1 MAEQPTTETPSQ
13 SQHHIAGLSDRQLRL
28 IVYAALVAFLVLAA
42 YEFYLAVEM
51 SHDLH
56 EMTAQVQKMSPN
68 IQRNMDS
75 MSQDMAQMTHSTNY
89 MARATGQMQAEF
101 WSLNRNITPPFSFLS
116 GMLPFNHND
125 PDYGPRTPLPPPS
138 QEAYDG
144 VPPGY
149 NPQYPSGYPY
159 QGNAYGNH

>member
-1 MAEQPTTETPSQ
+1 MTEPQYSDTASR

-56 EMTAQVQKMSPN
+56 EMTEQFQKMSPN
-68 IQRNMDS
+68 IQRNMNS
-75 MSQDMAQMTHSTNY
+75 MSQDMAQMTSSTHY

-101 WSLNRNITPPFSFLS
+101 WSLNRQVIPPFSIL
-116 GMLPFNHND
+116 GAMLPFGQQDSPYAQND
-125 PDYGPRTPLPPPS
+125 PLPPM
-138 QEAYDG
+138 QNTY
-144 VPPGY
+144 PG
-149 NPQYPSGYPY
+149 NPATTNVAPY
-159 QGNAYGNH
+159 GSSETPFP

>member
-1 MAEQPTTETPSQ
+1 MTEHPNTETPSK

-28 IVYAALVAFLVLAA
+28 VVYAALIAFLVLAA
-42 YEFYLAVEM
+42 YEFYMAVEM

-56 EMTAQVQKMSPN
+56 EMTQQMQKMSPN

-75 MSQDMAQMTHSTNY
+75 MSQNMAQMTQSTHY
-89 MARATGQMQAEF
+89 MAEATGQMQAEF

-125 PDYGPRTPLPPPS
+125 PTYGPRAPLPPPD
-138 QEAYDG
+138 QNAYNG
-144 VPPGY
+144 APPGY
-149 NPQYPSGYPY
+149 APQFQSAYPN
-159 QGNAYGNH
+159 QRENYGNP